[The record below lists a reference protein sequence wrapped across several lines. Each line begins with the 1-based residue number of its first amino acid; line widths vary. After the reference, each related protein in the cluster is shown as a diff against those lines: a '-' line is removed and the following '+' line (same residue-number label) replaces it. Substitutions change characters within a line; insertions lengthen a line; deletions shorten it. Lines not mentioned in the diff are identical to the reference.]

1 MGDLSTVSPF
11 FHGGQRVPR
20 LNLFGHYL
28 PHDLRQPDN
37 RGPFTPKVPRMY
49 LIPIAWLY
57 VALMM
62 AVAEATSSQGTLL
75 GAFFTLLLY
84 GLLPIGLVLYFI
96 GTPARRRQRL
106 AQEAHASKDAQEAQA
121 AQDALPTPPAPVCEA
136 APGAPSDQRDSG
148 DLPPGDPLAP
158 VGKKP

>member
-1 MGDLSTVSPF
+1 
-11 FHGGQRVPR
+11 
-20 LNLFGHYL
+20 
-28 PHDLRQPDN
+28 
-37 RGPFTPKVPRMY
+37 
-49 LIPIAWLY
+49 
-57 VALMM
+57 
-62 AVAEATSSQGTLL
+62 VAEATSSQGTLL

-84 GLLPIGLVLYFI
+84 GLLPICLVLYFI

-106 AQEAHASKDAQEAQA
+106 AQEAHASKKAQA